1 MDQINTKELFE
12 IMDRLEKSRF
22 DFLEIQTHDG
32 VKIKLGKE
40 QKILAPSVMAQAPA
54 AAPVHPAPAV
64 PSPAASQPVADKAQ
78 DVIKSPLIGVFY
90 TSASP
95 DSAPYVTIGKS
106 VKRGEV
112 ICIIEAMKVMNE
124 IESDTDGEIIDILVQ
139 NGQAVEFGQPLFSVR
154 KV

>member
-40 QKILAPSVMAQAPA
+40 QKIHAPSVMAQAPA
-54 AAPVHPAPAV
+54 APVQSAPVV
-64 PSPAASQPVADKAQ
+64 QSPAAAQSLADKAQ

-139 NGQAVEFGQPLFSVR
+139 NGQTVEYGQPLFSVR

>member
-22 DFLEIQTHDG
+22 DFIEIQTHDG

-54 AAPVHPAPAV
+54 AVPVQSASAV
-64 PSPAASQPVADKAQ
+64 PSPAAQPAADKAQ

-95 DSAPYVTIGKS
+95 DSAPYVTIGKN
-106 VKRGEV
+106 VKRGDV
-112 ICIIEAMKVMNE
+112 ICIVEAMKVMNE
-124 IESDTDGEIIDILVQ
+124 IESDTDGEITDILVQ
-139 NGQAVEFGQPLFSVR
+139 NGQTVEYGQPLFSVR